1 MTRTRAFT
9 LSVTLGLTVAT
20 PTMMPNG
27 GLFSAPVSVTMQTAT
42 SGASIYYTTD
52 GSTPTQSSQPYTG
65 TVTLTS
71 SATVKSAAFKTGYNS
86 SAEATASFTVTAGT
100 VGSSTTGKT
109 YYVAKNGNDSNS
121 CAQAQSTSTP
131 MRSIKRG
138 ITCLAAG
145 DTLLVRSGSYD
156 ERIVNWQMT
165 IASGTSFANPVT
177 IAAYPGEAVW
187 LAPTAPSS
195 AAIIDFSP
203 SVSNQYIIFD
213 GINVDGTNVTG
224 GNSSVTPGGTRI
236 RFQNLEVKN
245 TGNGLTSGSGFSV
258 YGSFNEFINLNVH
271 DNGKGQDFLYNLAAG
286 YGFYIGGA
294 DNLVERSRI
303 HHNGGYGIH
312 IYNTSGS
319 GAHRNI
325 IRYNQIF
332 DNSTAAQQETSDIL
346 LSSGDGNKA
355 YGNLLYRT
363 TFKAATRGISAVG
376 SNPTVYNNTIYNYGY
391 GGISTDGSI
400 NAVVR
405 NNIIYGNGTSGQTA
419 NTEFSNSPGLIADH
433 NLVVDPKFTMAG
445 SDFRLQSG
453 SPAIDAGVTISEI
466 SSDINAISRPQGV
479 AYDIG
484 AFEYR

>member
-1 MTRTRAFT
+1 MI
-9 LSVTLGLTVAT
+9 T
-20 PTMMPNG
+20 PTG
-27 GLFSAPVSVTMQTAT
+27 GLFSGPVSVTMQTAT

-52 GSTPTQSSQPYTG
+52 GSTPTQSSAPYTG
-65 TVTLTS
+65 IMTLTS
-71 SATVKSAAFKTGYNS
+71 SATVKTTAFKSGYNR
-86 SAEATASFTVTAGT
+86 SAEATASFTISAATAG
-100 VGSSTTGKT
+100 SSMTGKT

-121 CAQAQSTSTP
+121 CAQAQSSSTP

-138 ITCLAAG
+138 ITCLATG
-145 DTLLVRSGSYD
+145 DTLLIRSGNYD
-156 ERIVNWQMT
+156 ERIVNYQTT

-187 LAPTAPSS
+187 LTPTVPSS

-203 SVSNQYIIFD
+203 NVPNQYIIFD

-224 GNSSVTPGGTRI
+224 GNSAITPGGTRI

-258 YGSFNEFINLNVH
+258 YGSFNEFINLDVH
-271 DNGKGQDFLYNLAAG
+271 DNGKANDFLYNLAAG
-286 YGFYIGGA
+286 YGFYIGGS

-312 IYNTSGS
+312 IYHTSGS
-319 GAHRNI
+319 GADRNI

-376 SNPTVYNNTIYNYGY
+376 SNPAVYNNTIYNYGY
-391 GGISTDGSI
+391 GGISTSGST

-433 NLVVDPKFTMAG
+433 NLVLDPKFTAAG

-453 SPAIDAGVTISEI
+453 SPAIDTGVTIDGI
-466 SSDINAISRPQGV
+466 SFDITGTNRPQGA
-479 AYDIG
+479 AYDLG
-484 AFEYR
+484 AFEYH